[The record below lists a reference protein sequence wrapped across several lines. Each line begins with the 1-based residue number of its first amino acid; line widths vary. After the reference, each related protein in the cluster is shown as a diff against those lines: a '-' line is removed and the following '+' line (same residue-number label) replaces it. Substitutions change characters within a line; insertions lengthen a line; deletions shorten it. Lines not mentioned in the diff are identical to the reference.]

1 MDYKKKYDEA
11 LERAKR
17 KIDAGFLASADLSYI
32 FPELAESEDERI
44 RKEIRDFLIDL
55 ECKEEWVTYL
65 EKQKQTKQK

>member
-11 LERAKR
+11 LERAR
-17 KIDAGFLASADLSYI
+17 KYMALGYYTLMPEI

-65 EKQKQTKQK
+65 EKQKQTKHQ